1 MQWHGCCR
9 SRRGDR
15 LLIEKQMTQIKNVL
29 DQGRHITPLDALNEF
44 GCFRLAARIYDLKQ
58 DGYPVSK
65 YTEVKSNGK
74 RVTYY
79 YKS

>member
-1 MQWHGCCR
+1 MQWHGRCR

>member
-1 MQWHGCCR
+1 
-9 SRRGDR
+9 
-15 LLIEKQMTQIKNVL
+15 LIEKQMTQIKNVL

-44 GCFRLAARIYDLKQ
+44 GCFRLAARIYDPKQ

>member
-1 MQWHGCCR
+1 
-9 SRRGDR
+9 
-15 LLIEKQMTQIKNVL
+15 MTQIKNVL